1 LHRGKRTDLSLAL
14 GARVLGF
21 ARARQGTQVGDG
33 ECTTLVQQALLGAGA
48 RTTDVFGAVT
58 PDGDYVWGTPVAL
71 ANAKPGDI
79 LQFRNYRVVRH
90 VLTQQRMADGE
101 VSPMQS
107 EDFEVREH
115 HTAIVEQNFA
125 GTLSVLEQNV
135 DPGGRVVQRGRVETA
150 SRTYT
155 QTDPE
160 TGNQVTTTVEVD
172 GEVMAYRPQKA
183 SPAELAASAAAEAG
197 QGYATESR

>member
-1 LHRGKRTDLSLAL
+1 LHRAKRFDPSLVL

-48 RTTDVFGAVT
+48 RTTDAFNAVT
-58 PDGDYVWGTPVAL
+58 PDGDYVWGTRVAL
-71 ANAKPGDI
+71 ANVKPGDI

-90 VLTQQRMADGE
+90 VLTEQRMVGGE

-107 EDFEVREH
+107 EDFEERDH
-115 HTAIVEQNFA
+115 HTAIVEQSFGA
-125 GTLSVLEQNV
+125 TLSVLEQNV

-155 QTDPE
+155 QTDPA
-160 TGNQVTTTVEVD
+160 TGDQVTTTVEVE

-183 SPAELAASAAAEAG
+183 SQAELAASAAAVGG
-197 QGYATESR
+197 QGYASEGR

>member
-1 LHRGKRTDLSLAL
+1 LHRAKRADPSLAL
-14 GARVLGF
+14 GARVLSF
-21 ARARQGTQVGDG
+21 ARAKQGTQVGDG

-48 RTTDVFGAVT
+48 RTADAFGAVT
-58 PDGDYVWGTPVAL
+58 PDGDYVWGTPVSL

-90 VLTQQRMADGE
+90 VLTEQRMVGGE

-107 EDFEVREH
+107 EDFEERDH
-115 HTAIVEQNFA
+115 HSAIVEQNFG

-135 DPGGRVVQRGRVETA
+135 DPDGRVVQRGRVETG

-155 QTDPE
+155 QTDPA
-160 TGNQVTTTVEVD
+160 TGNQVTTTVEVQ
-172 GEVMAYRPQKA
+172 GEVRAYRPQKA

-197 QGYATESR
+197 QGFATESR